1 LSKAFNYTVKVVQEL
16 MVVKAAV
23 AAVVINIKNLL

>member
-1 LSKAFNYTVKVVQEL
+1 VKVVQEL